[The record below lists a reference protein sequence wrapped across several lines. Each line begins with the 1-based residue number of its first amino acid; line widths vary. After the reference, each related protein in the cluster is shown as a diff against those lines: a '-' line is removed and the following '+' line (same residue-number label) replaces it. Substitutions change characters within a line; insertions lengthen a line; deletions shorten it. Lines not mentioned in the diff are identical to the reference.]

1 MELSLSHLGV
11 ALLAAG
17 LTVALTLLVINL
29 IGGERRI
36 EKTLPRLHD
45 ADDAA
50 FRRSLSSLLG
60 PQLLEGNRVEL
71 LLNGDRIFPPMLQA
85 ISGARHSI
93 TLETFIY
100 WSGEVGD
107 AFARALC
114 ERAQA
119 GVRVHVLLDWVG
131 SLRMEEPLLARLQAS
146 KVEVQRF
153 HKPHWSHWGRM
164 NNRTHRKL
172 LVVDG
177 LVGFTGGVGIADQW
191 LGDARSP
198 EEWRDSHYRVEGPVV
213 AQMQAVFLDNWMRAT
228 GHVLYGE
235 TYFPR
240 LSSVGDQAA
249 QMFSSSPSG
258 GSESMHLMFMLALTA
273 ARERI
278 DLSASYFVPDSLTIR
293 TLTAAAGR
301 GVQVRVLLPG
311 KHIDSIFVRKA
322 SRASWGPLLR
332 AGVQIAEY
340 QPTMYH
346 NKCLVVDGRF
356 VSVGSTNFDNRS
368 FLLNDEANLNVL
380 DPAFAA
386 QLHEVFE
393 SDWAKGKRITLDMW
407 RARPWRM
414 KLMEQA
420 ARLLRSQ
427 L

>member
-1 MELSLSHLGV
+1 MTLSSFPLGV
-11 ALLAAG
+11 ALLAALATG
-17 LTVALTLLVINL
+17 IVILLLINL
-29 IGGERRI
+29 TGGEKRI
-36 EKTLPRLHD
+36 ETVLPRLYD
-45 ADDAA
+45 ADESA

-71 LLNGDRIFPPMLQA
+71 LLNGDRIFPPMLEA
-85 ISGARHSI
+85 ISSARHTI
-93 TLETFIY
+93 TFETFIY
-100 WSGEVGD
+100 WSGQVGD
-107 AFARALC
+107 AFAQALC

-131 SLRMEEPLLARLQAS
+131 SWKMDEALLDRLQSS
-146 KVEVQRF
+146 KVEVRRF
-153 HKPHWSHWGRM
+153 HKPHWSHWARL

-177 LVGFTGGVGIADQW
+177 TVGFTGGVGSADQW

-198 EEWRDSHYRVEGPVV
+198 EEWRDSHYRVQGPVV
-213 AQMQAVFLDNWMRAT
+213 AQMQAVFLDTWMRAT
-228 GHVLYGE
+228 GQVLHGE
-235 TYFPR
+235 DYFPK
-240 LSSVGDQAA
+240 LTAVGNQAA

-273 ARERI
+273 AKSYI

-293 TLTAAAGR
+293 TLEQAARR
-301 GVQVRVLLPG
+301 GVVVRVLLPNH
-311 KHIDSIFVRKA
+311 HIDSVFVRKA

-380 DPAFAA
+380 DSGFAER
-386 QLHEVFE
+386 LHQVFE
-393 SDWAKGKRITLDMW
+393 ADWAKGKPITLAMW

-414 KLMEQA
+414 KLKEQA